1 MALFWIDEA
10 RKTKKTYS
18 ELIKDICSKQDIKK
32 YVCYDDP
39 YQVFVELLCSLLIDE
54 PIEIMDASLSE
65 VEIQNLGI
73 SVAEIDRRMP
83 FLIDKLQTPQDLI
96 EKIVSNNTKW
106 AVSLYT
112 SGTTG
117 KPKKVAHTF
126 KSLTKN
132 VRQGQRF
139 ADHNVWA
146 FAYHPTHFA
155 GLQVFFQAF
164 LNLNSMI
171 YIFDEDKNDIA
182 NIFEKYKVTHISA
195 TPTFYRTVTPYI
207 KGAVANMKRVTL
219 GGEKFDVQLSETL
232 RNCFPNAKI
241 RNIYAST
248 EAGSLFES
256 ENNYFEIKK
265 HIKDHIMV
273 NDDGELLLSSEI
285 LGSSDEFKVIDGWY
299 FTGDI
304 VRLIDDTHIEFIGRK
319 TEMINVGGYK
329 VNPQEIEEEI
339 KKIDG
344 VIDVTVRARANKL
357 TGNIIIA
364 DVIKND
370 DAKNIDETYILQFL
384 IKTLQSWKIPR
395 MIKFVS
401 EIDKTRTGKKVRI

>member
-1 MALFWIDEA
+1 MSFFWIDES
-10 RKTKKTYS
+10 REIKKTYS
-18 ELIKDICSKQDIKK
+18 DLIEDIFRKQHIKK
-32 YVCYDDP
+32 YVAYDDP
-39 YQVFVELLCSLLIDE
+39 YKVFVELLCSLLIDE
-54 PIEIMDASLSE
+54 PIEIIDASLSE
-65 VEIQNLGI
+65 VEKQNLGI
-73 SVAEIDRRMP
+73 SLAEIECRIP
-83 FLIDKLQTPQDLI
+83 FSINKIQSPQDLI
-96 EKIVSNNTKW
+96 EKIVSNNAKW
-106 AVSLYT
+106 SVSLYT

-117 KPKKVAHTF
+117 KPKKVAHKF

-132 VRQGQRF
+132 VRQGKKF
-139 ADHNVWA
+139 ADSIWA

-164 LNLNSMI
+164 LNFNSMI
-171 YIFDEDKNDIA
+171 YIFDEDKNAIADIL
-182 NIFEKYKVTHISA
+182 EKYQATHISA
-195 TPTFYRTVTPYI
+195 TPTFYRTITPYI
-207 KGAVANMKRVTL
+207 KDAILSIQRVTL

-256 ENNYFEIKK
+256 ENNYFQ
-265 HIKDHIMV
+265 IKDHIKEHIRI
-273 NDDGELLLSSEI
+273 NDDGELLLKSEI
-285 LGSSDEFKVIDGWY
+285 LGSSYEFQIVDGWY
-299 FTGDI
+299 YTGD
-304 VRLIDDTHIEFIGRK
+304 VVKFIDDTHIEFIGRK

-344 VIDVTVRARANKL
+344 IIDVSVKARANKL

-364 DVIKND
+364 EVIKSV
-370 DAKNIDETYILQFL
+370 DATNVDEAYILQL
-384 IKTLQSWKIPR
+384 LSKSLQSWKIPR

-401 EIDKTRTGKKVRI
+401 EIDKTRTGKKVRT

>member
-1 MALFWIDEA
+1 MVLFWIDEA

-39 YQVFVELLCSLLIDE
+39 YQVFVELICSLLIGE

-65 VEIQNLGI
+65 VEKQNLGI
-73 SVAEIDRRMP
+73 SVAKIDHRIP
-83 FLIDKLQTPQDLI
+83 FLIDKLKTPQDLI

-106 AVSLYT
+106 TVSLYT

-117 KPKKVAHTF
+117 KPKKVAHTL

-132 VRQGQRF
+132 LKQGQRF
-139 ADHNVWA
+139 SDNIWA

-171 YIFDEDKNDIA
+171 YIFDEDKNDVV
-182 NIFEKYKVTHISA
+182 NILEKYQATHISA
-195 TPTFYRTVTPYI
+195 SPTFYRTITPYI
-207 KGAVANMKRVTL
+207 KDAVLNMQRVTL
-219 GGEKFDVQLSETL
+219 GGEKFDIQLSERL
-232 RNCFPNAKI
+232 KECFPSAKI

-256 ENNYFEIKK
+256 ENNYFQIKD
-265 HIKDHIMV
+265 HIKDHIRV
-273 NDDGELLLSSEI
+273 NDDGELLLSNEI
-285 LGSSDEFKVIDGWY
+285 LGSSDEFQVLDGWY

-304 VRLIDDTHIEFIGRK
+304 VRFIDDTHIEFIGRK

-370 DAKNIDETYILQFL
+370 DTKNIDETYIVKFL
-384 IKTLQSWKIPR
+384 NKTLQSWKIPR

-401 EIDKTRTGKKVRI
+401 KIDKTRTGKKVRI

>member
-1 MALFWIDEA
+1 MNFFWIDET

-18 ELIKDICSKQDIKK
+18 DLVKDICSKKDLKK
-32 YVCYDDP
+32 NICHDDP
-39 YQVFVELLCSLLIDE
+39 YQVFLELLCSLLIDE

-65 VEIQNLGI
+65 VEKQNLGA
-73 SVAEIDRRMP
+73 SVAGIDP
-83 FLIDKLQTPQDLI
+83 SVSFLIGNIQTPQDLI

-106 AVSLYT
+106 SVSLYT

-132 VRQGQRF
+132 FKQGYKF
-139 ADHNVWA
+139 IDNIWA

-164 LNLNSMI
+164 LNLNSLV
-171 YIFDEDKNDIA
+171 YIFDEDKNNIA
-182 NIFEKYKVTHISA
+182 DSLEKYQVTHISA
-195 TPTFYRTVTPYI
+195 TPTFYRTITPYV
-207 KGAVANMKRVTL
+207 KEALLNMRRVTL
-219 GGEKFDVQLSETL
+219 GGEKFDIQLSETL
-232 RNCFPNAKI
+232 RICFPNAKI

-256 ENNYFEIKK
+256 ENNFFQ
-265 HIKDHIMV
+265 IKDHIKDYV
-273 NDDGELLLSSEI
+273 RINDDGELLLSSEI
-285 LGSSDEFKVIDGWY
+285 LGSSDEFQVVDGWY

-304 VRLIDDTHIEFIGRK
+304 VKFIDDTHIEFIGRK

-344 VIDVTVRARANKL
+344 IIDVTVKARANKL

-370 DAKNIDETYILQFL
+370 DVKDLNEAYIIQVL

-395 MIKFVS
+395 MIKFVP
-401 EIDKTRTGKKVRI
+401 EINKTRTGKKVRT